1 MTPAPL
7 TFRASRDGATSA
19 AYLGTC
25 RVGYALASG
34 LWWTNLLRPEGGCW
48 TGRAPSPE
56 AAQEALAGAVG
67 EWVAHAELCSAGP
80 AAALPGASAGPV
92 PGAVSAVD
100 ETEAAS
106 STPVKKGPI
115 RSKRIL

>member
-1 MTPAPL
+1 MTPASL
-7 TFRASRDGATSA
+7 TFRASRDGATEA
-19 AYLGTC
+19 AYLGAC

-34 LWWTNLLRPEGGCW
+34 LWWTSLLRPGGGCW
-48 TGRAPSPE
+48 TGRASSLE
-56 AAQEALAGAVG
+56 AARAALAGAVG
-67 EWVAHAELCSAGP
+67 EWVAHAGLCSADP
-80 AAALPGASAGPV
+80 AEAPPGASAGPV

>member
-7 TFRASRDGATSA
+7 TFRESRDGATSA
-19 AYLGTC
+19 AYLGAC
-25 RVGYALASG
+25 RVGYVLASG

-56 AAQEALAGAVG
+56 AAREALAGAVG
-67 EWVAHAELCSAGP
+67 EWVAHAGLCSAGP
-80 AAALPGASAGPV
+80 PAA
-92 PGAVSAVD
+92 D

-106 STPVKKGPI
+106 SVPAKKGPI
-115 RSKRIL
+115 RSKRVL